1 MLSPDLLSL
10 EVVIDD
16 GTDDETNECVGGSAR
31 CDNTFVAAVEG
42 CCCCCCGNGGTYL
55 DCILIILMHC
65 YLTD

>member
-31 CDNTFVAAVEG
+31 CDNTFVAAVEVVVVVVVAMVAH
-42 CCCCCCGNGGTYL
+42 
-55 DCILIILMHC
+55 ILIA
-65 YLTD
+65 Y

>member
-31 CDNTFVAAVEG
+31 CDNTFVAAVEVVVVVVAMVAH
-42 CCCCCCGNGGTYL
+42 
-55 DCILIILMHC
+55 ILIA
-65 YLTD
+65 Y

>member
-31 CDNTFVAAVEG
+31 CDNTFVAAVEVVVVVVVVAMVAH
-42 CCCCCCGNGGTYL
+42 
-55 DCILIILMHC
+55 ILIA
-65 YLTD
+65 Y